1 MNYGNKYWDV
11 CDMVFKYNWMHCDA
25 KTLRRLMK
33 KHLNYHDAGPESVGI
48 IRDFKFFTLKLDR
61 DPIRNFNQISF
72 GLNNR

>member
-1 MNYGNKYWDV
+1 MSYDNKYWDV

-48 IRDFKFFTLKLDR
+48 IRDN
-61 DPIRNFNQISF
+61 P
-72 GLNNR
+72 

>member
-33 KHLNYHDAGPESVGI
+33 QHLNYHDAGPESVGI
-48 IRDFKFFTLKLDR
+48 IRDFKQAAVQNYDGKAREALVAL
-61 DPIRNFNQISF
+61 
-72 GLNNR
+72 

>member
-48 IRDFKFFTLKLDR
+48 IRDFKQAAAQNYDGKAREALVAL
-61 DPIRNFNQISF
+61 
-72 GLNNR
+72 